1 LKCKLNE
8 IFYTISLA
16 WFHQKE
22 KVVQLKILIVDDS
35 KLARMGV
42 IKSLREIEPNAELFQ
57 ASNGVEAVEIFKS
70 ENPRVVFLDLTMPVM
85 DGYEALKQI
94 MALDKDAQ
102 VIVISA
108 DIQSEAKLRVLQAGA
123 KNMYPKPISEEKM
136 LQIFQQDLLI

>member
-1 LKCKLNE
+1 M
-8 IFYTISLA
+8 
-16 WFHQKE
+16 
-22 KVVQLKILIVDDS
+22 KILIVDDS

-57 ASNGVEAVEIFKS
+57 ASNGVEAIEIFKS

-94 MALDKDAQ
+94 MALDRDAQ